1 MELTLFLLSF
11 VLFLLLG
18 MPVAFTLGAAS
29 LTYMLFKKEVS
40 LTLLAQTTFAGIA
53 SFPLLAIPLFILSG
67 HLMHAGGL
75 TEDLVRFSKAIL
87 GHIRGGLGLATILAT
102 AVFSAISGS
111 AVATA
116 VAIGTVMIPA
126 MKAQGYD
133 EELSA
138 GVTATASCM
147 GPLIPPSI
155 PFIIYGIIANVS
167 IASLFIAGVLPGL
180 LLGVFLMVYMITI
193 AHKRGYPRHQRATLK
208 EIINVT
214 LNSLPSLAMPCI
226 IVGGIIAGIF
236 TPTEAAGVAVFYA
249 LMTGFLIH
257 RRLKLRQLPS
267 IILRAGVESSVVLIL
282 LGLSEPFA
290 WIVAV
295 EQLPAKITDLLVP
308 FSTNPYVFL
317 VLVNIALLLIGI
329 PIETAPALVIMT
341 PMLSPI
347 AEKIG
352 VDPLHFGVVVCFNLV
367 LGLITPP
374 VGAVLFSICSISGL
388 SLERLTRGI
397 FTPFIIALGVLLA
410 VTFLP
415 PLSTALPN
423 LVFRR

>member
-1 MELTLFLLSF
+1 MELILFLISF
-11 VLFLLLG
+11 LLFLLLG
-18 MPVAFTLGAAS
+18 IPIALTLGAAS
-29 LTYMLFKKEVS
+29 LIYILVQKEIS
-40 LTLLAQTTFAGIA
+40 LTLLTQTTFAGIA

-75 TEDLVRFSKAIL
+75 TEDLVRFSKVIL
-87 GHIRGGLGLATILAT
+87 GHIRGGLGLATILAS
-102 AVFSAISGS
+102 AVFAAISGS

-126 MKAQGYD
+126 MKKQGYD

-155 PFIIYGIIANVS
+155 PFIIYGIITNVS
-167 IASLFIAGVLPGL
+167 IASLFVAGVLPGL
-180 LLGVFLMVYMITI
+180 LLGASLMLYMILVART
-193 AHKRGYPRHQRATLK
+193 RGYPRHERATIK

-214 LNSLPSLAMPCI
+214 SQSLPSLAMPVV

-236 TPTEAAGVAVFYA
+236 TPTEAAGVAVTLA
-249 LMTGFLIH
+249 LITGFLIH
-257 RRLKLRQLPS
+257 RRLRLKQLPS
-267 IILRAGVESSVVLIL
+267 IILKSGVESSVVLIL

-295 EQLPAKITDLLVP
+295 EQLPSKITELIVP
-308 FSTNPYVFL
+308 YSSNPYVFL
-317 VLVNIALLLIGI
+317 VLVNIVLLLIGV
-329 PIETAPALVIMT
+329 PIETAPALVIMA
-341 PMLSPI
+341 PMLAPI
-347 AEKIG
+347 AEKMGI
-352 VDPLHFGVVVCFNLV
+352 DPLHFGVVVCFNLV

-374 VGAVLFSICSISGL
+374 VGAVLFSICGISGL

-397 FTPFIIALGVLLA
+397 SIPFLIAVGVLLT

-423 LVFRR
+423 LIFKR